1 MSLVLSRSRSASL
14 AGCPSSSCSLL
25 PRARSSPLTIH
36 VDGIRMVKGWPT
48 ACTSC
53 NPRRVTPGRSAA
65 RIRKQRAAGE
75 TLHLDVLNLAS
86 RIVGDV
92 TPKLARA
99 TIGSLVVLG
108 ALHASPAVK
117 VAPADRIT

>member
-1 MSLVLSRSRSASL
+1 MVDRVHELQPKAGDTGKISRED
-14 AGCPSSSCSLL
+14 PE
-25 PRARSSPLTIH
+25 
-36 VDGIRMVKGWPT
+36 
-48 ACTSC
+48 
-53 NPRRVTPGRSAA
+53 AA
-65 RIRKQRAAGE
+65 RAAGE